1 MLVSTMRLCCP
12 LEVRPSVLRSTV
24 SPPTTT
30 EHRVTQQPRLQ
41 PQEQEQ
47 EQEAHLQAARQLQP
61 RLRERGSPLDPA
73 ASSHHLSLL
82 QLPLLPP
89 RESGPRRG
97 SDTR

>member
-30 EHRVTQQPRLQ
+30 EHRVTLQPRLQ
-41 PQEQEQ
+41 PQEE
-47 EQEAHLQAARQLQP
+47 EEVEAHLQAARQLQP

-82 QLPLLPP
+82 QLPLLLP